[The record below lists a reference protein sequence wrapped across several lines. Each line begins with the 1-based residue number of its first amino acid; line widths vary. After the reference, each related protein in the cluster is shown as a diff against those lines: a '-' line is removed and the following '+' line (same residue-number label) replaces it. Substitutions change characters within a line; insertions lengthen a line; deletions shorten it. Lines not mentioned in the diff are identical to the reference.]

1 MNCAMHFGVMTV
13 KSSVL
18 HRVGQFS
25 ATLRQ
30 RLHTWDM
37 FITTPKD
44 VALLDASQS
53 LMSVAS
59 EKIAQSVSEGSIEMG
74 ARPLKAV
81 FKRRM
86 WAE

>member
-1 MNCAMHFGVMTV
+1 MHCAMHSGVMAL

-30 RLHTWDM
+30 CLHTWDM

-59 EKIAQSVSEGSIEMG
+59 EKIAQSISEGRVEMG
-74 ARPLKAV
+74 AKSLKAV